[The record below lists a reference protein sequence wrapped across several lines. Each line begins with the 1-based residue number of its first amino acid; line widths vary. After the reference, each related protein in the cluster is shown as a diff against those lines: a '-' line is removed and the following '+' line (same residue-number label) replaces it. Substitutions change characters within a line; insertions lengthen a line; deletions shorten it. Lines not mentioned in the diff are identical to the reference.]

1 MNQLKLHRLL
11 RELTPEIRAYLFPG
25 MPAGEPCPEEAGEK
39 CHYVGTPLFCETN
52 IASEEPEPEP
62 EPKLELE
69 LEPEPAQASVAAEP
83 KMKTARKR
91 SPGIFGRVPQMAA
104 AAIPGPAAAIPEEEQ
119 LNPRTEQI
127 LAEIRR
133 LQAKYG
139 VSIDELEIL
148 LGYTVQLSQLR
159 IMRSGKIYLSAYD
172 NTEVKMPNVAK
183 SLYFL
188 YLRHPEGLRFKEV
201 ADHKE
206 ELVSIYGS
214 ITGRDEPEEIEKS
227 IDLLADPFS
236 NALNVNASR
245 IKTAFRN
252 AVSDRVARFYYINGT
267 AGDVKK
273 VPLDRDLVIWEY

>member
-1 MNQLKLHRLL
+1 MNRLKLHRLL
-11 RELTPEIRAYLFPG
+11 RELTPEIRAYFFPG
-25 MPAGEPCPEEAGEK
+25 MPVGEPYPEEAGEK

-52 IASEEPEPEP
+52 MAFEES
-62 EPKLELE
+62 E
-69 LEPEPAQASVAAEP
+69 LEPE
-83 KMKTARKR
+83 MKTARKR
-91 SPGIFGRVPQMAA
+91 SPGIFGRASKMAA
-104 AAIPGPAAAIPEEEQ
+104 AGIPGPVAAIPEEEQ
-119 LNPRTEQI
+119 LDPRTEQI
-127 LAEIRR
+127 LAEIRH
-133 LQAKYG
+133 LQEKYD

-201 ADHKE
+201 AVHKE
-206 ELVSIYGS
+206 ELVRIYGS
-214 ITGRDEPEEIEKS
+214 ITGRDELEEIEKS

-252 AVSDRVARFYYINGT
+252 AVSDRVARFYYINGA